1 MRKSVVLPT
10 KKRVL
15 ISVLCIFLSIPLI
28 LIPVV
33 TVVVYET
40 IFGSRYQTA
49 AWMDFTEKDYPDL
62 KMERSDFQSDGG
74 FTLAGYQYRKDG
86 QEIKGV
92 VVVAHGLG
100 GGGHKPYLPFINFFT
115 SNGYYVFTY
124 DVRGNDNSPGHSV
137 EGLPQGIVD
146 LDYALRHV
154 AKIKAYQGLPVVL
167 FGHSWGAFSVGNVL
181 NMHPHVEA
189 AVMIS
194 GFNESDDM
202 LRGKSEPFVGKFAV
216 NFLLPY
222 VILYEDIKFGREF
235 TAISAIEGIK
245 KTDADI
251 LIVHSKDDDV
261 VPASYGYN
269 EFYETFKDEER
280 IEFILY
286 EDKGHSDHLYSEKA
300 ISYREQL
307 KIDYWRYVISNDLPN
322 NSETM
327 DRYLLTQVDRPL
339 CFEPNPE
346 LAEKI
351 LTLYDARCT
360 K

>member
-167 FGHSWGAFSVGNVL
+167 FGHSWGAYSAATVL
-181 NMHPHVEA
+181 NIHPEIDA
-189 AVMIS
+189 AVIIA
-194 GFNESDDM
+194 GFNESEDM
-202 LRGKSEPFVGKFAV
+202 MKYQAEKRVGEGIVKVLFS
-216 NFLLPY
+216 Y
-222 VILYEDIKFGREF
+222 VELYEELKFGKEF
-235 TAISAIEGIK
+235 TEITAIEGLRD
-245 KTDADI
+245 TDADI
-251 LIVHSKDDDV
+251 MIVHSSDDEI
-261 VPASYGYN
+261 VPSKYGY
-269 EFYETFKDEER
+269 EAFYEEFSESER
-280 IEFILY
+280 FEFVLY
-286 EDKGHSDHLYSEKA
+286 EDKGHDYVLYSEESLK
-300 ISYREQL
+300 YREAL
-307 KIDYWRYVISNDLPN
+307 EEEYDAYRIEHHLRNIDSVESAYMEEHLDKF
-322 NSETM
+322 
-327 DRYLLTQVDRPL
+327 L
-339 CFEPNPE
+339 CFEPDPE
-346 LAEKI
+346 LTEQILLLFEKSI
-351 LTLYDARCT
+351 KD
-360 K
+360 